1 MICFVPK
8 LSIFGSAHG
17 CIQALGGSIINKSA
31 FSHAAI
37 YSHKKS
43 STFAFT
49 KSIFLSQFNFAFSFQ
64 SRDAE
69 VTISTLFTFFA
80 HAFAKIIPIVPV
92 QPYKSRT
99 I

>member
-1 MICFVPK
+1 M
-8 LSIFGSAHG
+8 FGSAHG
-17 CIQALGGSIINKSA
+17 CIQALGGSIISKSA
-31 FSHAAI
+31 FSQAII

-43 STFAFT
+43 STFAFM
-49 KSIFLSQFNFAFSFQ
+49 KSMLFNQFNFAFSFQ
-64 SRDAE
+64 SSDAE

-80 HAFAKIIPIVPV
+80 HAFAKIIPIVHV

>member
-8 LSIFGSAHG
+8 LSIFGNAPG

-31 FSHAAI
+31 FSQAEI

-49 KSIFLSQFNFAFSFQ
+49 KSIFFNQFNLAFSFQ
-64 SRDAE
+64 SSDAE
-69 VTISTLFTFFA
+69 VTISTLFTCFA
-80 HAFAKIIPIVPV
+80 QAFAKIIPIVQV
-92 QPYKSRT
+92 QPYKSST